1 MEGSGWNPVRMGL
14 EMESGIIVS
23 PIILTHKKVTNSK
36 SNLLI
41 FLFRNMK
48 LRIIIIFLIVINIL
62 AIIIL
67 QIFQCYISSVFC
79 MVHSVSQP
87 FCIRYGIAQK

>member
-1 MEGSGWNPVRMGL
+1 MESVRMGL

-23 PIILTHKKVTNSK
+23 PIILTHKKIVTNSK

-62 AIIIL
+62 AIIIF
-67 QIFQCYISSVFC
+67 QIFQCYIPSVFC
-79 MVHSVSQP
+79 MVHSISQP

>member
-1 MEGSGWNPVRMGL
+1 
-14 EMESGIIVS
+14 
-23 PIILTHKKVTNSK
+23 
-36 SNLLI
+36 
-41 FLFRNMK
+41 MK
-48 LRIIIIFLIVINIL
+48 LRVIIIFLIVINIL

-79 MVHSVSQP
+79 MVHSISQP

>member
-1 MEGSGWNPVRMGL
+1 
-14 EMESGIIVS
+14 MESRANGIGNGIRNNRFS
-23 PIILTHKKVTNSK
+23 HHSNTQKKVTNSK

-79 MVHSVSQP
+79 MVNSVSQP

>member
-1 MEGSGWNPVRMGL
+1 
-14 EMESGIIVS
+14 MESRANGIGNGIRNNRFS
-23 PIILTHKKVTNSK
+23 HHSNTKKIVTNSK

-48 LRIIIIFLIVINIL
+48 LRVIIIFLIVINIL

-79 MVHSVSQP
+79 MVHSISQP
-87 FCIRYGIAQK
+87 FA